1 MENISNEEFLQL
13 IKGAEVI
20 EKDGAGLKVLDTRQG
35 EMIKLFR
42 RKRFFST
49 ALLKPYATRF
59 ANNSK
64 ILNALGIPT
73 ITVNRLLWCESIKRH
88 IVIYQRLEGELL
100 RDVLSNTAKDNDDTY
115 RQFGAFVAKLHNKGV
130 YFRSAHFKN
139 ILVLPNGEFALI
151 DISDMQIKKN
161 TLKLHLRERNFQHIL
176 RYQEDRNLLQKH
188 FQSFFSSY
196 TKTSQLNKK
205 GTSAL
210 ERAIQSIMADTQGV

>member
-59 ANNSK
+59 ANNAK

-73 ITVNRLLWCESIKRH
+73 ITVNRLLWCESIQRH
-88 IVIYQRLEGELL
+88 IIIYQRLEGELL
-100 RDVLSNTAKDNDDTY
+100 RDVLSNAAKDNDDTY

-139 ILVLPNGEFALI
+139 ILVLPSGEFALI

-196 TKTSQLNKK
+196 TKASQLNKK

-210 ERAIQSIMADTQGV
+210 ERAIQSIMADTQGA

>member
-1 MENISNEEFLQL
+1 MENISNKEFLQL

-20 EKDGAGLKVLDTRQG
+20 EKDGAGLKVLDTKRG

-49 ALLKPYATRF
+49 ALLNPYAVRF
-59 ANNSK
+59 VSNAK
-64 ILNALGIPT
+64 HLNALGIPT
-73 ITVNRLLWCESIKRH
+73 ITVNQLLWCKSIKRH
-88 IVIYQRLEGELL
+88 VVIYQRLEGALL
-100 RDVLSNTAKDNDDTY
+100 RDILSKAAKDNDDIY

-161 TLKLHLRERNFQHIL
+161 TLKLHLRKRNFQHLL
-176 RYQEDRNLLQKH
+176 RYQEDKNLLKRHVSTFLSGYQEISPFNKN
-188 FQSFFSSY
+188 
-196 TKTSQLNKK
+196 KTATLNH
-205 GTSAL
+205 TL
-210 ERAIQSIMADTQGV
+210 QSILLNTQ